1 MPATQR
7 GRHRHSSWP
16 QAGQPGIGA
25 HIAAGAVVP
34 VEAAKEV
41 PKELIDALNGTR
53 LLDLPSAAVV
63 MPFQQEQAMGY
74 LRSEV

>member
-25 HIAAGAVVP
+25 QSGAGAAGDVTPTKDDAS
-34 VEAAKEV
+34 EV
-41 PKELIDALNGTR
+41 GSATR
-53 LLDLPSAAVV
+53 LLGLPSLAVV
-63 MPFQQEQAMGY
+63 MPFEQEQAMGY
-74 LRSEV
+74 LSA